1 MKIRS
6 MLLSLSAVFLFT
18 SVSIASTAVQQSRE
32 RVIRRLP
39 IEQNEPIAITDI
51 KVNDRSVSLDKQF
64 SADDEWL
71 RSLVFSVKN
80 KSAKLVLYA
89 AIDLQFPRPAD
100 SQDRMAIHYMA
111 YGNWAL
117 QTRKATSQET
127 LVGISPGETVE
138 IRLSVQQFVALRDF
152 LTAIKYSSSIE
163 KVGISIGHVIFAD
176 DTMWYAGAIAVRDSN
191 DPTSWIPSR
200 PPESKPR

>member
-6 MLLSLSAVFLFT
+6 MLLSLSAVVLFT

-32 RVIRRLP
+32 RLIRRLP
-39 IEQNEPIAITDI
+39 VEQNEPIAITDI
-51 KVNDRSVSLDKQF
+51 KVNDRSVSFDKRF

-80 KSAKLVLYA
+80 KSDKLILYA

-100 SQDRMAIHYMA
+100 SQDRMALHYMA
-111 YGNWAL
+111 YGNGAL
-117 QTRKATSQET
+117 QTRKPTSQET

-163 KVGISIGHVIFAD
+163 KVDLRIGHVIFAD
-176 DTMWYAGAIAVRDSN
+176 DTMWYGEEFRRDSN
-191 DPTSWIPSR
+191 DPTSWVPSR
-200 PPESKPR
+200 PPDTRPR